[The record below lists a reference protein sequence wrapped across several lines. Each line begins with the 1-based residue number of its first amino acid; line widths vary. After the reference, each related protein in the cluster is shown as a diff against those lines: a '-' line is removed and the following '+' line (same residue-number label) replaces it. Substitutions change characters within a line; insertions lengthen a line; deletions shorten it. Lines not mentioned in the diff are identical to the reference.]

1 MKTIGSPTLLLFS
14 LVFTAGIIYFF
25 SISGCKDIL
34 TNTTGENVFQARS
47 EQEFATNRELRA
59 VPGAVIAVQLE
70 YLNSPQND
78 SLRDTGPIGED
89 IIPIRFTENSHCT
102 IQFASSAYFDVF
114 LVNSETG
121 AYIYYLYPG
130 ATYADVDIPAG
141 DYLMHFKTYTDY
153 STDSANAKQIIFVQ
167 PSANTTG
174 NNSSPN
180 NFNIVISNSGCID
193 CDLSGVNLQ
202 NMMLNGMNL
211 NGAKLNKANLSHTN
225 LNNAHLNR
233 VNLNEAYFY
242 QSLIMSA
249 DLSNSS
255 LKGAALRNSDLRFS
269 NLSSSD
275 LTNGDIRFSDIRSA
289 NFCGST
295 LTGIITNGVVY
306 DENTQCWP

>member
-14 LVFTAGIIYFF
+14 LVFTSAIIYIF

-34 TNTTGENVFQARS
+34 TNTNGENVFHARS

-89 IIPIRFTENSHCT
+89 IIPIRFTENSNIK
-102 IQFASSAYFDVF
+102 IQLASSAYFDVF

-121 AYIYYLYPG
+121 AYVYYLYPEV
-130 ATYADVDIPAG
+130 TYADVDIPAG

-153 STDSANAKQIIFVQ
+153 STDSANAKQIIFVKT
-167 PSANTTG
+167 SVNTTG

-180 NFNIVISNSGCID
+180 NFSIVVSNEGCID
-193 CDLSGVNLQ
+193 CDLSEVNLQ

-211 NGAKLNKANLSHTN
+211 KGAKLNKANLSHTN
-225 LNNAHLNR
+225 LNNANLKL

-255 LKGAALRNSDLRFS
+255 LKEVTLRNSDLRFS